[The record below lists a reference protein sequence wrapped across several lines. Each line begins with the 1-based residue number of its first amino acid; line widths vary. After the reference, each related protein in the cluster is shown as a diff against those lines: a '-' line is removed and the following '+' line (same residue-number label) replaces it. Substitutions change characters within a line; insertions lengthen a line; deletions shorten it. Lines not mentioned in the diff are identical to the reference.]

1 MGYGAGELRAAPIK
15 FPKAA
20 KLPKG
25 SAILFSEPK
34 APKPSKAKRPKA
46 KKALKVP
53 RTLSYPRVTEKNPLR
68 APTATELVLGAAG
81 GRRVVKAVG
90 ARLAAQGGEVVGL
103 GSGLLTQAAIAG
115 VAAYVLAS
123 MGLTKL
129 AMKKATKRENA
140 ARAADAYRY
149 LRTKLASDQGRPLT
163 KTQLKQTATIFK
175 NELLK
180 LGLSSSDLSG
190 IMPKGGLLSLDAYER
205 R

>member
-1 MGYGAGELRAAPIK
+1 MSYSGELRSAPIK
-15 FPKAA
+15 FPKAP
-20 KLPKG
+20 KPPKG
-25 SAILFSEPK
+25 AAIIFAGDKPAKASKPKKPK
-34 APKPSKAKRPKA
+34 AR
-46 KKALKVP
+46 KALKVP
-53 RTLSYPRVTEKNPLR
+53 RTLSYPKVTEKNPLR

-81 GRRVVKAVG
+81 GRRVLKAAG
-90 ARLAAQGGEVVGL
+90 ARLAASGGEAVTL

-123 MGLTKL
+123 MGLSKL

-149 LRTKLASDQGRPLT
+149 LRTKLAADQGRPLT

>member
-1 MGYGAGELRAAPIK
+1 MGYGGDQLRAAPIR
-15 FPKAA
+15 FPKAP
-20 KLPKG
+20 KPPKG
-25 SAILFSEPK
+25 SAILFAEPK
-34 APKPSKAKRPKA
+34 APKARQPKRPKQR
-46 KKALKVP
+46 KALKVP
-53 RTLSYPRVTEKNPLR
+53 RTLSYPKVTEKNPLR
-68 APTATELVLGAAG
+68 APTPTELVLGAAG
-81 GRRVVKAVG
+81 GRRIVRAAA
-90 ARLAAQGGEVVGL
+90 ARLGAQGGAAVTL

-115 VAAYVLAS
+115 AAAYALTSV
-123 MGLTKL
+123 GLTKL

-149 LRTKLASDQGRPLT
+149 LRNKLAADQGRPLT

-190 IMPKGGLLSLDAYER
+190 IMPKGGLFSLDAYER